1 MAKEPAACWF
11 DWHEVA
17 SLSSNIDASGA
28 FIGLTDTGILVAGGT
43 KHSKATDTIYL
54 LEQTGE
60 TEYRWQNIGKLPTPL
75 AKGAAVA
82 TPEGLICLGGQ
93 GPEGISSEVFTLQY
107 SPAEKTFQIDRD
119 YPPLPEACDYLAAT
133 KLGETL
139 YVAGGRSADGPM
151 KNFWALDLSSDNN
164 SKGVTC
170 MAFAPCVART
180 GSVRCDPHNAKRRC
194 TRLPLP
200 FRRQVNRQR
209 NSG

>member
-1 MAKEPAACWF
+1 MLKNAWLIILILLASSVPTMAKEPAACWF

-17 SLSSNIDASGA
+17 SLSSNIDVSGA

-93 GPEGISSEVFTLQY
+93 GPEGISSKVFVLKY
-107 SPAEKTFQIDRD
+107 SSAEKNVADRSK
-119 YPPLPEACDYLAAT
+119 LSTAA
-133 KLGETL
+133 
-139 YVAGGRSADGPM
+139 
-151 KNFWALDLSSDNN
+151 
-164 SKGVTC
+164 
-170 MAFAPCVART
+170 
-180 GSVRCDPHNAKRRC
+180 GSVRLFGCHQTRRDALC
-194 TRLPLP
+194 SRWSKCRRAYEKLLGFGSF
-200 FRRQVNRQR
+200 FR
-209 NSG
+209 